1 MIERMSTTS
10 FERSIPEPIKTTAMS
25 QPITARNAPIG
36 TRCGMAVLVVLAFIT
51 ITVAVSYALV
61 RSQFTAVTIEQN
73 SDAIQR
79 AQDAAWAGASHA
91 LRQLHSA
98 DWGGTGSSET
108 VHLTSAVQFTVVYR
122 AGDETLPI
130 DDTSYPYRVTVNVTG
145 RVVSTDGSPDT
156 TYPILLVVQL
166 VPRQLSGEPAA
177 WKSMTQRSLTQWNA
191 SRTTKID
198 IPARIEG
205 PVALQGELR
214 LFDGYPAGTNPP
226 VAYANDLKRMAMVE
240 QNDYRPF
247 NGPAGVGPAT
257 RGSTGYTYLRD
268 ILGVPTYH
276 LSATDTP
283 AFLET
288 NVPTTYRLYP
298 GGPEYA
304 IPALPATLDN
314 AILQADPR
322 TNPLGIY
329 RLAGATE
336 LGDDVSIEGVIL
348 SSGHR
353 LRFRG
358 TGITVKATELP
369 ELADNREIYSLP
381 AIASAGEI
389 RIDSGSSAT
398 CQGFV
403 LAQSRFR
410 IEADTGPTVFSLNG
424 SLATAELKIE
434 EDNRWPTS
442 SSWWQ
447 AALHMFQMTFL
458 GSGGYFPEFVYEEYG
473 LDPRPQILIKLP
485 SGTNRYHWQNW
496 NEPVFVPHP
505 DDEGLRWS
513 LIRWSSGTAASGGVL
528 N

>member
-1 MIERMSTTS
+1 
-10 FERSIPEPIKTTAMS
+10 MS
-25 QPITARNAPIG
+25 QPIAARNSPID
-36 TRCGMAVLVVLAFIT
+36 TRHGMAVLVVLAFIT

-61 RSQFTAVTIEQN
+61 RSQFMAVTIEQN

-98 DWGGTGSSET
+98 NWGGTGSSET
-108 VHLTSAVQFTVVYR
+108 VRLTSDVQFTIVYR
-122 AGDETLPI
+122 AGDESLPV
-130 DDTSYPYRVTVNVTG
+130 DDTTYPYRVTVNVTG

-156 TYPILLVVQL
+156 TYPIVLVVQL
-166 VPRQLSGEPAA
+166 VPRQLSSEPAA
-177 WKSMTQRSLTQWNA
+177 WKSMTKRSLTQWNA
-191 SRTTKID
+191 SRTTDID

-205 PVALQGELR
+205 AVALQGELR
-214 LFDGYPAGTNPP
+214 LFDHYPSGTKPP
-226 VAYANDLKRMAMVE
+226 VTYANDLKRLAHDKRA
-240 QNDYRPF
+240 DYRPF
-247 NGPAGVGPAT
+247 NGPAWVGPAT
-257 RGSTGYTYLRD
+257 RASTGYTYLRD
-268 ILGVPTYH
+268 IMGVPTYN

-314 AILQADPR
+314 VILQADPR

-336 LGDDVSIEGVIL
+336 FGSDVSIEGVIL
-348 SSGHR
+348 SSGYR

-369 ELADNREIYSLP
+369 ELADNRQIYSLP
-381 AIASAGEI
+381 AIATAGEI
-389 RIDSGSSAT
+389 DIASGSSAT
-398 CQGFV
+398 FQGFV

-410 IEADTGPTVFSLNG
+410 IESDTGPTVFSLVG
-424 SLATAELKIE
+424 SLATAELRIE
-434 EDNRWPTS
+434 KDSQWPTA

-447 AALHMFQMTFL
+447 SALLKFSMTTVD
-458 GSGGYFPEFVYEEYG
+458 GIGGKRYFPEFVYEKYG

-513 LIRWSSGTAASGGVL
+513 LIRWSSGTAASEGVL